1 VAAPAA
7 DSAPGSFTEPVLCIG
22 VSQMLDQRINLA
34 IHDGIEVMHRVSDSM
49 IGDAILGEIVRSD
62 FRRSI
67 AGANLSLSHS

>member
-1 VAAPAA
+1 VADPA
-7 DSAPGSFTEPVLCIG
+7 DKAPGSLTEPVLCIG
-22 VSQMLDQRINLA
+22 VTQMLDQRIDLA
-34 IHDGIEVMHRVSDSM
+34 VHYGIQIVHRVSDSM